1 MLLLKA
7 CPKCSGDMHLGEDL
21 YGSYASCL
29 NCGYLKDVEDRDDV
43 QKRLKVE
50 AALLRERVQKKAA

>member
-7 CPKCSGDMHLGEDL
+7 CPKCGGDMHVGGDL

-29 NCGYLKDVEDRDDV
+29 NCGYLKDIEDRDDV
-43 QKRLKVE
+43 RKRLKVE
-50 AALLRERVQKKAA
+50 AALREQAQKQAA